1 MMLTVYWCS
10 RTTREEIKKIRKR
23 FGITAGTTI
32 NGESPADIAE
42 ADLPLLRETERRGYI
57 QLRKHK
63 PELKGLIKPHGNVQN
78 NQNILN
84 G

>member
-1 MMLTVYWCS
+1 MLTVYWCS

-23 FGITAGTTI
+23 FGIYGGVTI

-63 PELKGLIKPHGNVQN
+63 LELKGLLKTRENGN
-78 NQNILN
+78 
-84 G
+84 

>member
-1 MMLTVYWCS
+1 MSLVTIYWPS
-10 RTTREEIKKIRKR
+10 SITKDEMIKIRKR

-57 QLRKHK
+57 QIRKNK
-63 PELKGLIKPHGNVQN
+63 PELKELIKTRENGN
-78 NQNILN
+78 
-84 G
+84 